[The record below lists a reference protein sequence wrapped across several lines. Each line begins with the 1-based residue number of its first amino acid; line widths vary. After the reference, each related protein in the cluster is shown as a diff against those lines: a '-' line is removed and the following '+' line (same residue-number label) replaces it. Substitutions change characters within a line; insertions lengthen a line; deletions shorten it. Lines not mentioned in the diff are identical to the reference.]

1 MMMVMIVNR
10 LPHKIRK
17 LLYVISLVFQD
28 QHVITLQKLLQD
40 FLESNMSESSEDN
53 ESNTSNQ
60 VIFLSCITLTC

>member
-1 MMMVMIVNR
+1 M
-10 LPHKIRK
+10 K

-60 VIFLSCITLTC
+60 VIF

>member
-10 LPHKIRK
+10 LPHYIMK
-17 LLYVISLVFQD
+17 LLYVIYLVFQD

-60 VIFLSCITLTC
+60 VIF